1 MAQPA
6 GEANSYLL
14 MMDPKH
20 AVSIKRQ
27 AELVGISR
35 AAVYYVPRPVSE
47 EDLALQR
54 RIDALHL
61 EHPWAGAR
69 TLKKLLR
76 RQGIEVGRKHLTTL
90 MRRMGIEALY
100 RKKTTSKRHPAHQ
113 IYPYLL
119 RGVVIEQSNHVWA
132 LDITYIPMRR
142 GFVYLVAVMDWAS
155 RRILAFRLSNT
166 LTADFRVE
174 ALEEAITRHGA
185 PRIVNTDQGS
195 QFTGL
200 EFIEA
205 LKRHDIAIS
214 MDGKGCRRDNVFIE
228 RFWKTLKYEEVFL
241 RAYDTVSGARASI
254 VRYLEFYNTRRPHS
268 SIGDRTP
275 DEAYF
280 GMQTLKAAA

>member
-1 MAQPA
+1 MI
-6 GEANSYLL
+6 
-14 MMDPKH
+14 DPKH
-20 AVSIKRQ
+20 ALSVTRQ

-35 AAVYYVPRPVSE
+35 AAVYYEPRPIAQA
-47 EDLALQR
+47 DLELQR

-76 RQGIEVGRKHLTTL
+76 REGIEVGRKHVATL

-100 RKKTTSKRHPAHQ
+100 RKKSTSKPHPEHA

-119 RGVVIEQSNHVWA
+119 RNVVIERPNQVWA

-166 LTADFRVE
+166 LTADFCVE
-174 ALEEAITRHGA
+174 ALEEAIARHGV
-185 PRIVNTDQGS
+185 PEIVNTDQGS
-195 QFTGL
+195 QFTCS
-200 EFIEA
+200 EFIVK
-205 LKRHDIAIS
+205 LKHHEITIS
-214 MDGKGCRRDNVFIE
+214 MDGKGCWRDNVFIE
-228 RFWKTLKYEEVFL
+228 RFWKTLKYEEVYL
-241 RAYDTVSGARASI
+241 RAYDTVSEARASI
-254 VRYLEFYNTRRPHS
+254 ARYVEFYNARRPHS
-268 SIGDRTP
+268 SLEDRTP

-280 GMQTLKAAA
+280 GMQLLKAAA

>member
-1 MAQPA
+1 MI
-6 GEANSYLL
+6 
-14 MMDPKH
+14 DPKH
-20 AVSIKRQ
+20 ALSVTRQ

-35 AAVYYVPRPVSE
+35 AAVYYEPRPIAQA
-47 EDLALQR
+47 DLELQR

-76 RQGIEVGRKHLTTL
+76 REAIEVGRKHVATL

-100 RKKTTSKRHPAHQ
+100 RKKSTSKPHPEHA

-119 RGVVIEQSNHVWA
+119 RNVVIERPNQVWA

-166 LTADFRVE
+166 LTADFCVE
-174 ALEEAITRHGA
+174 ALEEAIARHGV
-185 PRIVNTDQGS
+185 PEIVNTDQGS
-195 QFTGL
+195 QFTCS
-200 EFIEA
+200 EFIVK
-205 LKRHDIAIS
+205 LKHHEITIS
-214 MDGKGCRRDNVFIE
+214 MDGKGCWRDNVFIE
-228 RFWKTLKYEEVFL
+228 RFWKTLKYEEVYL
-241 RAYDTVSGARASI
+241 RAYDTVSEARASI
-254 VRYLEFYNTRRPHS
+254 ARYVEFYNARRPHS
-268 SIGDRTP
+268 SLEDRTP

-280 GMQTLKAAA
+280 GMQLLKAAA

>member
-1 MAQPA
+1 MI
-6 GEANSYLL
+6 
-14 MMDPKH
+14 DPKH
-20 AVSIKRQ
+20 RISISRQ
-27 AELVGISR
+27 AQLLRISR
-35 AAVYYVPRPVSE
+35 AAVYYVPRPVSAA
-47 EDLALQR
+47 DLELQR

-61 EHPWAGAR
+61 EHPYAGSR
-69 TLKKLLR
+69 LLKKLLR
-76 RQGIEVGRKHLTTL
+76 REGIEVGRKHLSTL

-100 RKKTTSKRHPAHQ
+100 RKKSTSKRHPEHA

-119 RGVVIEQSNHVWA
+119 RSLPIERANQVWA

-155 RRILAFRLSNT
+155 RRILGFRLSNT
-166 LTADFRVE
+166 LTADFCVE
-174 ALEEAITRHGA
+174 VLEEAIGRHGR
-185 PRIVNTDQGS
+185 PEIVNTDQGS

-205 LKRHDIAIS
+205 LKRRDIAIS
-214 MDGKGCRRDNVFIE
+214 MDGKGCWRDNVFIE

-241 RAYDTVSGARASI
+241 RAYDTVSEARASI
-254 VRYLEFYNTRRPHS
+254 ARYLEFYNTRRPHS

-280 GMQTLKAAA
+280 GLQALKAAA